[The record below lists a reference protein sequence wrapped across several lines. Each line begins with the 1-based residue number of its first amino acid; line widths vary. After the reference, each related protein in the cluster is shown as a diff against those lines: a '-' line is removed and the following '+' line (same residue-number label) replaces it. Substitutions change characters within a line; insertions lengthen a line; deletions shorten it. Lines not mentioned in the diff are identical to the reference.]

1 MNEIWILAYKRHA
14 GKGGLQ
20 YGEALDEAL
29 CYGWI
34 DSRLRRIDENRH
46 MWRFAPRKPNS
57 IWSLRNRSSAERLIK
72 EGRMA
77 APGFASIAAA
87 KRNGQWA
94 KAYVPSRP
102 PRMPRDLKD
111 ALMQDETAWRNF
123 NAFAKS
129 YRTNYI
135 YWVTAAKRSETR
147 NKRIQEVV
155 RRAADN
161 IKFVMG

>member
-1 MNEIWILAYKRHA
+1 
-14 GKGGLQ
+14 
-20 YGEALDEAL
+20 
-29 CYGWI
+29 
-34 DSRLRRIDENRH
+34 
-46 MWRFAPRKPNS
+46 
-57 IWSLRNRSSAERLIK
+57 
-72 EGRMA
+72 MA

-111 ALMQDETAWRNF
+111 ALMQNETAWRNF